1 MALDSTIQTETDM
14 RSKIHTALTATLASL
29 LLAACGGGG
38 GSATPTATTPTTP
51 AASTTISGAAVKGP
65 VNGATVT
72 VKNASTG
79 ASLGTTT
86 TGAGGSYSVTIP
98 YNGDVIVEVI
108 GGTYTDEATNLATA
122 LTTPL
127 KAVLNANGNVV
138 TAVVTPLTTMAF
150 NQAFGNSA
158 AVAITSAAFDL
169 IADGLALQF
178 KLPGV
183 NLATSLPTVTG
194 SLNDYGRVLAGLSK
208 YLQLNNVS
216 LQTLVNSTRS
226 TAQWGAFS
234 TAFTAAYKTAIPGSN
249 ITYLIDGNA
258 LTVGGT
264 GAGGGTGTCGVN
276 LTGSVSLSGT
286 TVPLNLNYC
295 YTGIA
300 SGSCNTGNGSLAES
314 LNAQKVSLP
323 AGFANLAY
331 TYSSACVAKP
341 DFTFRLQ

>member
-1 MALDSTIQTETDM
+1 M
-14 RSKIHTALTATLASL
+14 RSHIKTALAATSATL

-38 GSATPTATTPTTP
+38 GDSSPVTP
-51 AASTTISGAAVKGP
+51 AIATTISGAAVKGP
-65 VNGATVT
+65 VTGATVT

-79 ASLGTTT
+79 AALGTTT
-86 TGAGGSYSVTIP
+86 TGTGGSYSLVVP
-98 YNGDVIVEVI
+98 FAGDVIVEVN

-127 KAVLNANGNVV
+127 KAVLSANGSSI
-138 TAVVTPLTTMAF
+138 TAIVTPLTTMAF
-150 NQAFGNSA
+150 TYAFGNSA
-158 AVAITSAAFDL
+158 ATAITAAAFDL
-169 IADGLALQF
+169 MAASLATQF

-183 NLATSLPTVTG
+183 NLVTNLPLVVGT
-194 SLNDYGRVLAGLSK
+194 LNDHGKVLAGLSK

-216 LQTLVNSTRS
+216 LQTLVNSSLS

-234 TAFTAAYKTAIPGSN
+234 TSFTAAYKNAISGSN
-249 ITYLIDGNA
+249 VTYLIDGNA
-258 LTVGGT
+258 LSVGGT

-276 LTGSVSLSGT
+276 LVGSVSVAGT

>member
-1 MALDSTIQTETDM
+1 M
-14 RSKIHTALTATLASL
+14 RSKIQMAIAATSAGL

-38 GSATPTATTPTTP
+38 GSPATPVAVTPTVP
-51 AASTTISGAAVKGP
+51 EVATTISGAAVKGP
-65 VNGATVT
+65 VTGATVT
-72 VKNASTG
+72 IKNAITS
-79 ASLGTTT
+79 AALGTTT
-86 TGAGGSYSVTIP
+86 TGAGGSYSVSVPFI
-98 YNGDVIVEVI
+98 GDVIVEVN

-127 KAVLNANGNVV
+127 KAVLMANGSSV

-150 NQAFGNSA
+150 NYAFGNGVA
-158 AVAITSAAFDL
+158 DAITAAAFD
-169 IADGLALQF
+169 ITAASLATQF

-183 NLATSLPTVTG
+183 NLATNLPTVTG
-194 SLNDYGRVLAGLSK
+194 TLNDYGKVLAGLSK

-216 LQTLVNSTRS
+216 LQTLVNSTRN
-226 TAQWGAFS
+226 TAQWGVFSTDFTSAYKSAFS
-234 TAFTAAYKTAIPGSN
+234 GSN

-276 LTGSVSLSGT
+276 LAGSISLAGT
-286 TVPLNLNYC
+286 TAPLNVNYC

-314 LNAQKVSLP
+314 LNGQKVSLP
-323 AGFANLAY
+323 AGFANLVY

>member
-1 MALDSTIQTETDM
+1 MRLKIQMAI
-14 RSKIHTALTATLASL
+14 AATSASL

-38 GSATPTATTPTTP
+38 SSPATPVAVTPTVP
-51 AASTTISGAAVKGP
+51 AVATTISGAAVKGP
-65 VNGATVT
+65 VTGATVT
-72 VKNASTG
+72 VKNARTNE
-79 ASLGTTT
+79 ALGTTT
-86 TGAGGSYSVTIP
+86 TGNGGSYSVVVP
-98 YNGDVIVEVI
+98 FSGDVIVEVN

-127 KAVLNANGNVV
+127 KAVLNANGNLV
-138 TAVVTPLTTMAF
+138 TAIVTPLTTMAF
-150 NQAFGNSA
+150 THAFGNSSAFGNSA

-169 IADGLALQF
+169 VADSLAVQF

-183 NLATSLPTVTG
+183 NLLTTLPTVTG
-194 SLNDYGRVLAGLSK
+194 SLNDYGKVLAGLSK
-208 YLQLNNVS
+208 YLLLNNIS

-234 TAFTAAYKTAIPGSN
+234 TAFTAAYKSAIPGSN
-249 ITYLIDGNA
+249 TTYLIDGNV
-258 LTVGGT
+258 LTASGT
-264 GAGGGTGTCGVN
+264 GVGGGTGTCGVN
-276 LTGSVSLSGT
+276 LTGSVSLAGA

-295 YTGIA
+295 YSGIA
-300 SGSCNTGNGSLAES
+300 LGSCNAGNGSLAES

>member
-1 MALDSTIQTETDM
+1 M
-14 RSKIHTALTATLASL
+14 RSKTQMALAATSAGL

-38 GSATPTATTPTTP
+38 SSPATPVAVTPTP
-51 AASTTISGAAVKGP
+51 PSVATTISGAAVKGP
-65 VNGATVT
+65 VTGATVT

-79 ASLGTTT
+79 AALGTTT
-86 TGAGGSYSVTIP
+86 TGTGGSYSVVVP
-98 YNGDVIVEVI
+98 FSGDVIVEVI

-127 KAVLNANGNVV
+127 KAVLNANGNLV

-150 NQAFGNSA
+150 TYAFGNSA
-158 AVAITSAAFDL
+158 ASAITSAAFDL
-169 IADGLALQF
+169 TAASLATQF

-194 SLNDYGRVLAGLSK
+194 TLNDYGKVLAGLSK

-216 LQTLVNSTRS
+216 LQTLVNSSLS
-226 TAQWGAFS
+226 TVQWGAFS
-234 TAFTAAYKTAIPGSN
+234 TAFTSAYKSAVPGSN

-276 LTGSVSLSGT
+276 LTGSILLSGT
-286 TVPLNLNYC
+286 TVPLNRNYC

-314 LNAQKVSLP
+314 LNAQKVGLP
-323 AGFANLAY
+323 TGFANLVY

>member
-1 MALDSTIQTETDM
+1 M
-14 RSKIHTALTATLASL
+14 RSKIHSALTAALGSL

-38 GSATPTATTPTTP
+38 SSPATALAVTPTVP
-51 AASTTISGAAVKGP
+51 AAATTISGAAVKGP
-65 VNGATVT
+65 VTGATVT

-79 ASLGTTT
+79 AALGNTT
-86 TGAGGSYSVTIP
+86 TGVGGAYTVIIP
-98 YNGDVIVEVI
+98 YNGDVIVEVM
-108 GGTYTDEATNLATA
+108 GGTYTDESTHLATA

-138 TAVVTPLTTMAF
+138 TAIVTPLTTMAF
-150 NQAFGNSA
+150 THAFGNSA

-169 IADGLALQF
+169 VADSLALQF

-183 NLATSLPTVTG
+183 NLLTTLPTVTG
-194 SLNDYGRVLAGLSK
+194 SLNDYGKVLAGLSK

-226 TAQWGAFS
+226 TAQWGEFS
-234 TAFTAAYKTAIPGSN
+234 TAFTAAYKSAIAGSN
-249 ITYLIDGNA
+249 ITYLIDGNV
-258 LTVGGT
+258 LTAGGT
-264 GAGGGTGTCGVN
+264 GIGGGTGTCGVN

-286 TVPLNLNYC
+286 TAPLNLNYC

-323 AGFANLAY
+323 AGFVNLAY

>member
-1 MALDSTIQTETDM
+1 M
-14 RSKIHTALTATLASL
+14 RSHIKTALAATSATL

-38 GSATPTATTPTTP
+38 GDSSPVTP
-51 AASTTISGAAVKGP
+51 AIATTISGAAVKGP
-65 VNGATVT
+65 VTGATVT

-79 ASLGTTT
+79 AALGTTT
-86 TGAGGSYSVTIP
+86 TGTGGSYSLVVP
-98 YNGDVIVEVI
+98 FAGDVIVEVN

-127 KAVLNANGNVV
+127 KAVLNANGSSI
-138 TAVVTPLTTMAF
+138 TAIVTPLTTMAF
-150 NQAFGNSA
+150 TYAFGNSA
-158 AVAITSAAFDL
+158 ATAITAAAFDL
-169 IADGLALQF
+169 MAASLATQF

-183 NLATSLPTVTG
+183 NLVSNLPLVVGT
-194 SLNDYGRVLAGLSK
+194 LNDHGKVLSGLSK

-216 LQTLVNSTRS
+216 LQTLVNSSLS
-226 TAQWGAFS
+226 TAQWVAFS
-234 TAFTAAYKTAIPGSN
+234 TSFTAAYKNAISGSN
-249 ITYLIDGNA
+249 VTYLIDGNA
-258 LTVGGT
+258 LSVGGT

-276 LTGSVSLSGT
+276 LVGSVSVAGT

-341 DFTFRLQ
+341 DFTFRVE

>member
-1 MALDSTIQTETDM
+1 M
-14 RSKIHTALTATLASL
+14 RSKIHTAFAATLGSL

-38 GSATPTATTPTTP
+38 SGPAAPTAVTPTPP
-51 AASTTISGAAVKGP
+51 AVATTISGAAVKGP

-79 ASLGTTT
+79 ATLGTTT
-86 TGAGGSYSVTIP
+86 TGAGGSYSVVVP
-98 YNGDVIVEVI
+98 FSGDVIVEAI

-127 KAVLNANGNVV
+127 LAVLKANGSNI

-150 NQAFGNSA
+150 TQAFGNSA

-169 IADGLALQF
+169 MADSLALQF

-183 NLATSLPTVTG
+183 NLVTSLPTVTG
-194 SLNDYGRVLAGLSK
+194 TLNDYGKVLAGLSK

-216 LQTLVNSTRS
+216 LQALVNSTRS

-234 TAFTAAYKTAIPGSN
+234 TAFTAAYKNAISGSN

-264 GAGGGTGTCGVN
+264 GVGGGTGTCGVN
-276 LTGSVSLSGT
+276 LTGSISLSGT
-286 TVPLNLNYC
+286 TAPLNLNYC

-331 TYSSACVAKP
+331 NYSSTCVAKP